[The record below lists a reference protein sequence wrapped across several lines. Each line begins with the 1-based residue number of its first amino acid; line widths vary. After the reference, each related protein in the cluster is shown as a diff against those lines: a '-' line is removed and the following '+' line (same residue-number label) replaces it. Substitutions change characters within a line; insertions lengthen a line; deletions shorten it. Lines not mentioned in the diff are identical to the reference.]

1 MNKQQN
7 LGHKKIWNMDQF
19 EESKQRVNKLQNQ
32 GHNSS
37 FTIPGRAIKK
47 AIKGGEN
54 GGHKTRR
61 RPSSSSS
68 SA

>member
-1 MNKQQN
+1 
-7 LGHKKIWNMDQF
+7 MDQF

-37 FTIPGRAIKK
+37 YTIPGRAIKK